1 MTETTRKA
9 AVAAYKERKIAA
21 GIYAI
26 RCAAS
31 DEVWIGSAPDL
42 STIENRLWFTLRQ
55 GANPHRAL
63 QEAWNAQGSAAF
75 TFEVIAHLRD
85 EDDPGYTRRMA
96 LRNLHLRWLE
106 QLGGARI

>member
-26 RCAAS
+26 RCAAAMRC
-31 DEVWIGSAPDL
+31 GSAARLTFP
-42 STIENRLWFTLRQ
+42 IENRLWFTLRQ

-63 QEAWNAQGSAAF
+63 QEAWNAHGSAAF
-75 TFEVIAHLRD
+75 TFDVIAHLRD
-85 EDDPGYTRRMA
+85 EEDPGYPRRTA
-96 LRNLHLRWLE
+96 LGSASALAE